1 MIQKQNI
8 KLRESIKLDD
18 LLSRRAAEIKNQ
30 DRIEV
35 MQDNLTIKPEI
46 LSSEI
51 LEFGKNKLGE
61 KKILKTEQGIKKMG
75 NKISIIVSL

>member
-8 KLRESIKLDD
+8 KLREGIKLDD

-30 DRIEV
+30 DKIEV
-35 MQDNLTIKPEI
+35 MQDKLTIAPEI

-51 LEFGKNKLGE
+51 VEFGKNKLGE
-61 KKILKTEQGIKKMG
+61 KKQ
-75 NKISIIVSL
+75 